1 MAKEDIPK
9 DKTQVANYLK
19 QQAEKYQKA
28 KNDQWRFF
36 PSRLRTHRL
45 NMANSIIDLAEDLQK
60 GHTAQ
65 KEEEY
70 LKTFFEGKGELSRK
84 EAKNKVD
91 VKYKKEAYEKEQ
103 KEKETEKDSKE
114 TGSWIMKEV
123 IATKYQSMM
132 DTLDDFKNANPLV
145 NKIGEAN
152 MEELGV
158 INLLVDDLKVISKE
172 ELLDLEFD
180 EVYNLCEHGRDVLR
194 TEIKNEEK
202 MKNPENQM
210 EDEGLV
216 K

>member
-1 MAKEDIPK
+1 M
-9 DKTQVANYLK
+9 
-19 QQAEKYQKA
+19 
-28 KNDQWRFF
+28 
-36 PSRLRTHRL
+36 L
-45 NMANSIIDLAEDLQK
+45 NWQ
-60 GHTAQ
+60 
-65 KEEEY
+65 
-70 LKTFFEGKGELSRK
+70 
-84 EAKNKVD
+84 
-91 VKYKKEAYEKEQ
+91 KEQ

-132 DTLDDFKNANPLV
+132 DTLDDFRNENPLV

-180 EVYNLCEHGRDVLR
+180 EVYNLCERNRNAIR

-202 MKNPENQM
+202 MKNPENQI
-210 EDEGLV
+210 EDEGIQ